1 MPPILLRLRQRRSET
16 TCLWKRQ
23 IERQIEMSL
32 TLYYHPL
39 ASFCHKVLMALYEN
53 DTPFEPRVM
62 DLSKE
67 SDSAELRGIWPMRKF
82 PVIRDHERNIDV
94 PESSVI
100 IEHLDRYFSGA
111 TKLIPASADEA
122 LDVRLWD
129 RIFDLYVQLPMQKI
143 VADRLRPEDKADQRG
158 VAEARSTLQTSYAMI
173 DRRMASRIWAAGN
186 AFSMADCAAAPA
198 LFYANAVQP
207 FPTGHGNLIG
217 YFDRLVERPS
227 FRRVIDQARPYF
239 AMFPFA
245 SAIPERF
252 R

>member
-1 MPPILLRLRQRRSET
+1 MSRWQRRLQRE
-16 TCLWKRQ
+16 
-23 IERQIEMSL
+23 IEMSL

-39 ASFCHKVLMALYEN
+39 ASFCHKVLVALYEN
-53 DTPFEPRVM
+53 GTPFRPRVI

-67 SDSAELRGIWPMRKF
+67 PDRAELRDIWTFRKF
-82 PVIRDHERNIDV
+82 PVVRDHDRNRNI

-100 IEHLDRYFSGA
+100 IEYLDRYFAGPVR
-111 TKLIPASADEA
+111 LIPADADEA

-129 RIFDLYVQLPMQKI
+129 RIFDLHVQFPMQRI
-143 VADRLRPEDKADQRG
+143 VADRRRARDKADEIG
-158 VAEARSTLQTSYAMI
+158 VAEARSTLQTAYAMI
-173 DRRMASRIWAAGN
+173 DRRMASRSWAAGK

-198 LFYANAVQP
+198 LFYAGVVEP
-207 FPTGHGNLIG
+207 FPAVHRNLAA

-227 FRRVIDQARPYF
+227 FRRVIDEARPYF
-239 AMFPFA
+239 PMFPFA

>member
-1 MPPILLRLRQRRSET
+1 
-16 TCLWKRQ
+16 
-23 IERQIEMSL
+23 MSL

-39 ASFCHKVLMALYEN
+39 ASFCHKVLIALYEN
-53 DTPFEPRVM
+53 DTPFEPRVI

-67 SDSAELRGIWPMRKF
+67 SDSAELHSVWQMRKF
-82 PVIRDHERNIDV
+82 PVIRDHERKLDV

-100 IEHLDRYFSGA
+100 IEHLDRHFPGA
-111 TKLIPASADEA
+111 TKLIPMDSDEA
-122 LDVRLWD
+122 LEVRLWD

-143 VADRLRPEDKADQRG
+143 VSDRMRPQDKADEQG

-173 DRRMASRIWAAGN
+173 DRRMASRTWAAGN

-198 LFYANAVQP
+198 LFYAGTVQP
-207 FPTGHGNLIG
+207 FPTGHGNLAA
-217 YFDRLVERPS
+217 YFDRLAERSS